1 MADQVGEVAL
11 VKTAEQGQP
20 CRAMQVE
27 SLLLH
32 LGEGAEALEALE
44 AMHLTPMPAV
54 LAEREA

>member
-20 CRAMQVE
+20 CRAMQVDA
-27 SLLLH
+27 LFLH

-44 AMHLTPMPAV
+44 AMHQTTPLAV
-54 LAEREA
+54 REDREA